1 MNTTQTSVDRKG
13 NLNPMWGKKHSQE
26 TKEKIS
32 NSQKKRYNAIRN
44 ALKEQDFIDY
54 GHDDPESRKSLLRHL
69 LDKND
74 LHFDNPQQ
82 LADFL
87 FIMIGRERLSEI
99 VHNEVNKLI
108 AESYEVDNENYHLHN
123 EGDTDGT

>member
-32 NSQKKRYNAIRN
+32 NSQKRRYNAIRN

-54 GHDDPESRKSLLRHL
+54 GHDDLESRKRVLRHL

-74 LHFDNPQQ
+74 LHFDNPQL

-87 FIMIGRERLSEI
+87 FIMLGKNRLAEI
-99 VHNEVNKLI
+99 VRGEVDKLI
-108 AESYEVDNENYHLHN
+108 AESNRVK
-123 EGDTDGT
+123 